1 MKRGVSPQAKS
12 PHRHEAKSH
21 DCQKPTALFK
31 FHHRQQGETRD
42 FLFFFSFQRL
52 TEIIRFSLLPNVDV
66 GREYAHASPL
76 CIVEGLTQNRI
87 SCLAHGNRLQSLYQ
101 LGVEPELIAAQ
112 GAKTADMI
120 FKPQPGAAI
129 RGRSN

>member
-1 MKRGVSPQAKS
+1 MCPSLYLKFIIGSREKLGISSFSSPFNDLQMII
-12 PHRHEAKSH
+12 
-21 DCQKPTALFK
+21 K
-31 FHHRQQGETRD
+31 FY
-42 FLFFFSFQRL
+42 
-52 TEIIRFSLLPNVDV
+52 LLPNVDA
-66 GREYAHASPL
+66 GRVIAYANPL
-76 CIVEGLTQNRI
+76 CIVEGLTQNPV

>member
-1 MKRGVSPQAKS
+1 MTARSPQVYLNFIIGSREKLGISSFSS
-12 PHRHEAKSH
+12 PFN
-21 DCQKPTALFK
+21 DLQMIIK
-31 FHHRQQGETRD
+31 FY
-42 FLFFFSFQRL
+42 
-52 TEIIRFSLLPNVDV
+52 LLPNVDA
-66 GREYAHASPL
+66 GRVIAYANPL
-76 CIVEGLTQNRI
+76 CIVEGLTQNPV

>member
-1 MKRGVSPQAKS
+1 MCPSLYLKFTIGSREKLGISSFYSPFNDLQMII
-12 PHRHEAKSH
+12 
-21 DCQKPTALFK
+21 K
-31 FHHRQQGETRD
+31 FY
-42 FLFFFSFQRL
+42 
-52 TEIIRFSLLPNVDV
+52 LLPNVDA
-66 GREYAHASPL
+66 GRVIAYANPL
-76 CIVEGLTQNRI
+76 CIVEGLTQNPV

>member
-1 MKRGVSPQAKS
+1 MCPSLYLKFIIGSREKLGISSFSSPFNDLQMII
-12 PHRHEAKSH
+12 
-21 DCQKPTALFK
+21 K
-31 FHHRQQGETRD
+31 FY
-42 FLFFFSFQRL
+42 
-52 TEIIRFSLLPNVDV
+52 LLPNVDAGMV
-66 GREYAHASPL
+66 IAYANPI
-76 CIVEGLTQNRI
+76 CIVEGLTQNPV

>member
-1 MKRGVSPQAKS
+1 MCPPLYLKFIIGSREKLGISSFSSPFNDLRKYEGSDGCRVRMWRGI
-12 PHRHEAKSH
+12 
-21 DCQKPTALFK
+21 
-31 FHHRQQGETRD
+31 
-42 FLFFFSFQRL
+42 RL
-52 TEIIRFSLLPNVDV
+52 W
-66 GREYAHASPL
+66 ASPRYSL
-76 CIVEGLTQNRI
+76 RIDEIRTQTLV
-87 SCLAHGNRLQSLYQ
+87 SCSAHGNRLQSLYQ

>member
-1 MKRGVSPQAKS
+1 MII
-12 PHRHEAKSH
+12 
-21 DCQKPTALFK
+21 K
-31 FHHRQQGETRD
+31 FY
-42 FLFFFSFQRL
+42 
-52 TEIIRFSLLPNVDV
+52 LLPNVDA
-66 GREYAHASPL
+66 GRVIAYANPL
-76 CIVEGLTQNRI
+76 CIVEGLTQNPV

>member
-1 MKRGVSPQAKS
+1 MRPSLYLKFIIGSREKLGISSFSSPFNDLQMII
-12 PHRHEAKSH
+12 
-21 DCQKPTALFK
+21 K
-31 FHHRQQGETRD
+31 FY
-42 FLFFFSFQRL
+42 
-52 TEIIRFSLLPNVDV
+52 LLPNVDA
-66 GREYAHASPL
+66 GRVIAYANPL
-76 CIVEGLTQNRI
+76 CIVEGLTQNPV
-87 SCLAHGNRLQSLYQ
+87 SCLAHGNRLQSLYL

>member
-1 MKRGVSPQAKS
+1 MCPSLYLKFSIGSREKLGISSFSSPFNDLQMII
-12 PHRHEAKSH
+12 
-21 DCQKPTALFK
+21 K
-31 FHHRQQGETRD
+31 FY
-42 FLFFFSFQRL
+42 
-52 TEIIRFSLLPNVDV
+52 LLPNVDA
-66 GREYAHASPL
+66 GRVIAYANPL
-76 CIVEGLTQNRI
+76 CIVEGLTQNPV
-87 SCLAHGNRLQSLYQ
+87 SCLARGNRLQSLYQ